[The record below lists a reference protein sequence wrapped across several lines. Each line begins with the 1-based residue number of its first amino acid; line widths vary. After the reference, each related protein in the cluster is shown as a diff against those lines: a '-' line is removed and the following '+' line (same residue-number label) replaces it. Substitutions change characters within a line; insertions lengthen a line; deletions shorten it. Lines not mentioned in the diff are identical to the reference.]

1 MVKFVARHSLV
12 DKNEQILVACSG
24 GPDSVALVCA
34 LEFQKDLLKISLYI
48 AHINHN
54 LRANSQNDA
63 IFVEN
68 LAKKLSLPF
77 LCRSVLVQNIGNLE
91 DNARKARHKGLNE
104 MAMEAGCKSIALG
117 HTSSDKAETVLHN
130 IARGAGT
137 KGFSSLRPRNGSI
150 IRPILFASRKDVLD
164 YLGEAGQDY
173 VTDET
178 NLDTIFS
185 RNRIRHN
192 VIPEL
197 EQIFP
202 QASRNIARL
211 SGIIEEESEF
221 LNELAKQGME
231 ECVMEAVQ
239 GKMLSIPIFNKLHF
253 VLKRRILL
261 LLCEDEYLSLSH
273 LDDLIKF
280 ILHSEPN
287 KKAHLGVKTFVKVD
301 KHRLQILP

>member
-1 MVKFVARHSLV
+1 MVKFATRHNLALE
-12 DKNEQILVACSG
+12 NENILVACSG
-24 GPDSVALVCA
+24 GPDSVALLHA
-34 LEFQKDLLKISLYI
+34 LKSQKDLLKINI
-48 AHINHN
+48 FVAHVNHN

-63 IFVEN
+63 LFVES
-68 LAKKLSLPF
+68 LAKRLGLPF
-77 LCRSVLVQNIGNLE
+77 LCKSVTVESVGNVE
-91 DNARKARHKGLNE
+91 DNARKVRHQSLNE
-104 MAMEAGCKSIALG
+104 MATEARCSKIALG

-137 KGFSSLRPRNGSI
+137 KGFSSLRPSNGNI

-164 YLGEAGQDY
+164 YLGEIGQDY
-173 VTDET
+173 ITDET
-178 NLDTIFS
+178 NADTAYS

-221 LNELAKQGME
+221 LNELAKESME
-231 ECVMEAVQ
+231 RCIIEAVE
-239 GKMLSIPIFNKLHF
+239 GRMLSIPVFAKLHF
-253 VLKRRILL
+253 VLQRRLLL
-261 LLCEDEYLSLSH
+261 LLCQDEYLSLSH

-287 KKAHLGVKTFVKVD
+287 KRACLGVKTFVKVD